1 MPTRMHAHLH
11 TRRRTQVPACGSS
24 LGRTTESVG
33 TPGSVSVDDQPSGGA
48 DECEH
53 WGRPVQT
60 RAQRD
65 AQHYKG
71 SAREHVRPYSIIQQS
86 DEHEQ
91 QQVVNAVVKH
101 VRQ

>member
-1 MPTRMHAHLH
+1 MHAHLH

-65 AQHYKG
+65 AQHYKAALV
-71 SAREHVRPYSIIQQS
+71 STCVLTIHQQS

-101 VRQ
+101 VSQ